1 MSNDFLSQEEIN
13 ALLNGELSSFIDE
26 SNSTEESNNDNV
38 DNLFSDIEKDILGE
52 IGNISMGSASTAL
65 SQILN
70 QKVNITTPVVSV
82 TTLEKLKGD
91 FKVPNLALE
100 VQYTSGIV
108 GENLLLMKVTDAYV
122 IANLMMG
129 GNGEVEQNDAEL
141 SELELSAVSEAM
153 NQMIGSAATSMA
165 TMFGREVNISPPQSK
180 VWIDL
185 TQPLSDNIV
194 ESEAIVKISFKL
206 TIGSLVD
213 SSIMQLLPIQ
223 TARKIVS
230 IMLGQEESTEQNKE
244 EQIPV
249 SDHNEGSHYYKE
261 AETSSIQGK
270 QNNNNYNMHQENSYT
285 ERSNSEA
292 AMMSCEK
299 PVEVHQ
305 ATFQPL
311 QEQTRHSGALPKNID
326 LIMDVPLEV
335 SVVLGRTKMNIRDI
349 LNLATGS
356 LVELD
361 KLAEEPVEVLV
372 NGKRVAYGEVVVIDE
387 NFGVR
392 ITSIVS
398 NEEKIRSLGK

>member
-13 ALLNGELSSFIDE
+13 ALLSGELSDFVDE
-26 SNSTEESNNDNV
+26 SNSTEQSSNDDVDNV
-38 DNLFSDIEKDILGE
+38 FTDIEKDILGE

-82 TTLEKLKGD
+82 TTLEKLKAD

-100 VQYTSGIV
+100 VQYTSGII
-108 GENLLLMKVTDAYV
+108 GENLLLMQVTDAYV

-129 GNGEVEQNDAEL
+129 GNGEVEQSDGEL

-185 TQPLSDNIV
+185 TQPLSDNIA

-206 TIGSLVD
+206 TIGNLVD
-213 SSIMQLLPIQ
+213 SSIMQLLPIN

-230 IMLGQEESTEQNKE
+230 IMLGQEESIQENKKE
-244 EQIPV
+244 EQ
-249 SDHNEGSHYYKE
+249 HYYKE
-261 AETSSIQGK
+261 VETSSSQGK
-270 QNNNNYNMHQENSYT
+270 TNDSNYNTYQENLYT
-285 ERSNSEA
+285 GPSNSEA
-292 AMMSCEK
+292 AMMSYEK

-311 QEQTRHSGALPKNID
+311 QQQGKHGTALPKNID

>member
-13 ALLNGELSSFIDE
+13 ALLSGELSDFVDE
-26 SNSTEESNNDNV
+26 GNSTEESSNDDMENV
-38 DNLFSDIEKDILGE
+38 FTDIEKDILGE

-82 TTLEKLKGD
+82 TTLEKLKAD

-129 GNGEVEQNDAEL
+129 GNGEVEQNDGEL

-165 TMFGREVNISPPQSK
+165 TMFGREVNISPPHSK

-185 TQPLSDNIV
+185 TESLSDNIA

-206 TIGSLVD
+206 TIGNLVD
-213 SSIMQLLPIQ
+213 SSIMQLLPIN

-230 IMLGQEESTEQNKE
+230 IMLGKE
-244 EQIPV
+244 EPIEENKKEEISV
-249 SDHNEGSHYYKE
+249 SGHKE
-261 AETSSIQGK
+261 VETSNSQGK
-270 QNNNNYNMHQENSYT
+270 MNDGNYNTYQENLYT
-285 ERSNSEA
+285 EPYNSEA
-292 AMMSCEK
+292 AMMSYEK
-299 PVEVHQ
+299 PVEVQQ
-305 ATFQPL
+305 ATFKPL
-311 QEQTRHSGALPKNID
+311 QEQARRGTALPKNID

-398 NEEKIRSLGK
+398 NEEKIKSLGK

>member
-13 ALLNGELSSFIDE
+13 ALLNGELGSLIDE
-26 SNSTEESNNDNV
+26 SDSTESSNNEDLENI
-38 DNLFSDIEKDILGE
+38 FTEIEKDLLGE

-70 QKVNITTPVVSV
+70 QKVNITTPVVSI
-82 TTLEKLKGD
+82 TSLEKLKSD
-91 FKVPNLALE
+91 FQVPNLALE
-100 VQYTSGIV
+100 VEYTSGIV

-129 GNGEVEQNDAEL
+129 GNGEVEQTDAEL

-185 TQPLSDNIV
+185 TQPLSDNIA
-194 ESEAIVKISFKL
+194 ESQPIVKISFKL
-206 TIGSLVD
+206 TIGNLVD
-213 SSIMQLLPIQ
+213 SSIMQLLPIE
-223 TARKIVS
+223 TAKKIVS
-230 IMLGQEESTEQNKE
+230 IMLGQEEVTPEVKKE
-244 EQIPV
+244 EAPV
-249 SDHNEGSHYYKE
+249 SNYNQEQHHYKE
-261 AETSSIQGK
+261 VENPKNEDKMNS
-270 QNNNNYNMHQENSYT
+270 NYNIYQENSSTHPNNY
-285 ERSNSEA
+285 EA
-292 AMMSCEK
+292 AMMSYEK

-311 QEQTRHSGALPKNID
+311 QEQTRHGGPLPKNID

-349 LNLATGS
+349 LHLGTGS

-361 KLAEEPVEVLV
+361 KLAEEPVEVLI

-398 NEEKIRSLGK
+398 NEEKIKSLGR